1 MIFTIITISTTVTG
15 TTTTNS
21 AATSI
26 YWVLTMTTIKFS
38 HILTHSSSQLPTEA
52 WIITRETEASLVSSR
67 AGDLSVSSVTP
78 ESVLLLK
85 KAQSLQIPI

>member
-1 MIFTIITISTTVTG
+1 M
-15 TTTTNS
+15 
-21 AATSI
+21 
-26 YWVLTMTTIKFS
+26 
-38 HILTHSSSQLPTEA
+38 
-52 WIITRETEASLVSSR
+52 SSR